1 MRPVSD
7 NGDSWLQIPC
17 TLNSSSEDVTV
28 FRTELHRENRGF
40 KMLYSRCVLSF
51 LALYMMPEASP
62 SVLPS
67 RFRHKREVDWMDQ
80 ELFPHP
86 HGRSEQGDLSV
97 GDAAV
102 EMDRGVE
109 SRHHHPET
117 FLAPTEN
124 LTPQR
129 QGQTQFQRKANEK
142 RRKVAPLDS
151 IGSFQMASF
160 RNRKDDP

>member
-1 MRPVSD
+1 MSPSV
-7 NGDSWLQIPC
+7 I
-17 TLNSSSEDVTV
+17 SEDAELQPSQ
-28 FRTELHRENRGF
+28 FSGQNSTEKTEDL
-40 KMLYSRCVLSF
+40 RCVLSF

-67 RFRHKREVDWMDQ
+67 RFRNKREVDWMDQ

-109 SRHHHPET
+109 SCHHHHPET

-151 IGSFQMASF
+151 ISSFQMASF
-160 RNRKDDP
+160 RNRKDEP